1 MLISIQYFIILV
13 FFLLCLTL
21 AVILLTVSYIFSPK
35 KIDSEKIQAYECGFD
50 PFSSKRIFFDM
61 HFYMIA
67 ILFIIFSCKN
77 NSKTEL
83 KNSTKDTLT
92 TSENFENSTNNEGEK
107 IYLVSIWV

>member
-67 ILFIIFSCKN
+67 ILFIIFDL
-77 NSKTEL
+77 EVA
-83 KNSTKDTLT
+83 
-92 TSENFENSTNNEGEK
+92 
-107 IYLVSIWV
+107 YLVP